1 MPTDSLKSRYDNA
14 ILVRIPLLV
23 THMTLYLLNF
33 LMCSIYNEYKPMLKL
48 ADLRKCES
56 CVRVC
61 VCVWGGGGGRKMGG
75 GGGTDHTEPWGWRE
89 KGQLGRTIRD
99 RTFKDRHLEVYIDSM
114 VTFTKCC
121 QTMPP
126 NHMLFFFQT

>member
-61 VCVWGGGGGRKMGG
+61 VCVCGGGGGEEDGGGGGRIIQSLGG
-75 GGGTDHTEPWGWRE
+75 GEKKVSWEGRSATGHLRIDTWR
-89 KGQLGRTIRD
+89 
-99 RTFKDRHLEVYIDSM
+99 
-114 VTFTKCC
+114 FTLI
-121 QTMPP
+121 QW
-126 NHMLFFFQT
+126 